1 VAAVLCS
8 FLLNGALALPASILS
23 HTLHKRKMIS
33 AQANTRL
40 PNGARAAPHQD
51 GERGRLKPEE
61 GDVMQDGGEGG
72 SAVMAV
78 EDTAELQIDVRMDVD
93 ALLCQACLLPLKP
106 PIFKVSQRQ
115 IYLQET
121 FYFLIQSHES

>member
-1 VAAVLCS
+1 
-8 FLLNGALALPASILS
+8 
-23 HTLHKRKMIS
+23 
-33 AQANTRL
+33 
-40 PNGARAAPHQD
+40 
-51 GERGRLKPEE
+51 LKPEE

-106 PIFKVSQRQ
+106 PIFKVRVCLPRLQ
-115 IYLQET
+115 IYLQKH
-121 FYFLIQSHES
+121 FLLRSHES